1 MEKDKKVQGKMVPV
15 SEVKTFCYLCNSV
28 MKQGKPSVKLV
39 CMKEILVVRLG
50 HTKTLSCIMH
60 GLVLREERGGCEA
73 ALYSRENGETGGCTR
88 IIN

>member
-1 MEKDKKVQGKMVPV
+1 MVPV

-39 CMKEILVVRLG
+39 CMREIPVVRLG

-60 GLVLREERGGCEA
+60 GLVLREERGVRQPYIPGKMVRLGD
-73 ALYSRENGETGGCTR
+73 ALESSIESKFFTPPFQY
-88 IIN
+88 